1 MPRTTESPAPP
12 RQPTLSW
19 PQQRALAATL
29 IVGWIALI
37 GYGAIALRQPGV
49 MVDGEQLAPSRAVF
63 LSMNAATLT
72 GFQQAVGINEFDPD
86 SSRGPA
92 IILTLIF
99 TGAMCSMIVGGLAMV
114 RILRLNYSVW
124 QVVVSATLFLFL
136 AAMGGSAVIIG
147 HGTTLFDAIFQS
159 AAAFANCGIA
169 TGPVG
174 TVLDPSTYLLAALAV
189 LGGLGLPMLMELYD
203 ALWGLRKLSPHT
215 RTVVKFSAGIYLAGF
230 ALLFLFQCPMERG
243 VGWAIW
249 RQAIA
254 SSSIEAINART
265 AGLHVEMIGA
275 LPRAAQWIL
284 ILLMAIGASPG
295 GTGGGVKST
304 TLVQLWRG
312 MRNALA
318 GRPVTREFGIAA
330 VRVAIYVVIVLTA
343 LLTLL
348 MINDEI
354 AADQILFIVV
364 SAASNVGLSHNPIAV
379 VGVSLHVLSAVMF
392 VGRLSPLAIL
402 WWMAETTDAA
412 ELAVG

>member
-1 MPRTTESPAPP
+1 MPRTIESPAPP
-12 RQPTLSW
+12 RQPTLTW
-19 PQQRALAATL
+19 PGQRALAATL
-29 IVGWIALI
+29 IVCWIALI
-37 GYGAIALRQPGV
+37 AYGAVALRRPGV

-99 TGAMCSMIVGGLAMV
+99 AGAMCSMIVGGIAVV

-124 QVVVSATLFLFL
+124 QVVSSATLFLFL

-147 HGTTLFDAIFQS
+147 HGRTLFDAVLQS
-159 AAAFANCGIA
+159 AAAFANCGIT

-189 LGGLGLPMLMELYD
+189 LGGLGLPVLMELYD
-203 ALWGLRKLSPHT
+203 AMWGLRKLSRHT

-243 VGWAIW
+243 VGWAPW

-254 SSSIEAINART
+254 SSSIEAINTRT
-265 AGLHVEMIGA
+265 TGLHVEMIGA
-275 LPRAAQWIL
+275 LPRAVQWIL

-295 GTGGGVKST
+295 GAGGGVKST
-304 TLVQLWRG
+304 TLVQIWRG
-312 MRNALA
+312 TRNALA
-318 GRPVTREFGIAA
+318 GRQVEREFGIA
-330 VRVAIYVVIVLTA
+330 VIWLVVYGTIVLAA

-348 MINDEI
+348 MINSEI

-379 VGVSLHVLSAVMF
+379 VGVSLHLLSAVMF
-392 VGRLSPLAIL
+392 VGRVGPLAIL
-402 WWMAETTDAA
+402 WWMAETTDGA

>member
-1 MPRTTESPAPP
+1 
-12 RQPTLSW
+12 
-19 PQQRALAATL
+19 
-29 IVGWIALI
+29 
-37 GYGAIALRQPGV
+37 
-49 MVDGEQLAPSRAVF
+49 
-63 LSMNAATLT
+63 
-72 GFQQAVGINEFDPD
+72 VGINEFDPD

-99 TGAMCSMIVGGLAMV
+99 TGAMCSMIVGGLAIV

-124 QVVVSATLFLFL
+124 QVAVSATLFLFL

-147 HGTTLFDAIFQS
+147 HGRTLFDAILQS

-265 AGLHVEMIGA
+265 AG
-275 LPRAAQWIL
+275 IL